1 VSDET
6 TEKTRKE
13 RSLDDDDKTQ
23 ATPIKPR
30 FAPDDERGAF
40 LIVLSG
46 ASIGKMH
53 RLPDGTSTLGRSRK
67 CTVVLEE
74 EGVSRIH
81 ARVEVDGD
89 ETRISDNESTN
100 GTFVNGQ
107 KLADGKEPVLR
118 DGDRIM
124 LGGSMVLR
132 FSLQDELDEAFQQQ
146 LYESAVRDG
155 LTGAY
160 NKRYLL
166 ERLDQE
172 FSYAERHGTPLSII
186 VLDLDHFKR
195 VNDQHGH
202 AVGDEV
208 LRAVSEAI
216 KGAAR
221 AEDIFARYGGEEFVL
236 MMRETSLH
244 DTMRY
249 ADRLR
254 ILLSELDIEAGT
266 ADPIRISCSL
276 GVASTDGA
284 WHKSGRRLFVKA
296 DRNLYQAKQ
305 SGRNCVFGPDRAKTD
320 PGIA

>member
-1 VSDET
+1 MHEN
-6 TEKTRKE
+6 
-13 RSLDDDDKTQ
+13 DDDKTE
-23 ATPIKPR
+23 ATPIKRR
-30 FAPDDERGAF
+30 FDREEDREAF

-46 ASIGKMH
+46 AAIGKMH
-53 RLPDGTSTLGRSRK
+53 RLEEGQSTIGRSRK
-67 CTVVLEE
+67 CTIILEE
-74 EGVSRIH
+74 DGVSRVH
-81 ARVEVDGD
+81 ARLDVDGT
-89 ETRISDNESTN
+89 ETRISDNGSTN
-100 GTFVNGQ
+100 GTFVNGH
-107 KLADGKEPVLR
+107 KLKDGESPILR
-118 DGDRIM
+118 DGDRDM

-172 FSYAERHGTPLSII
+172 FSYAERHGTPLSLI
-186 VLDLDHFKR
+186 VLDLDHFKK
-195 VNDQHGH
+195 VNDVHGH
-202 AVGDEV
+202 AAGDEV
-208 LRAVSEAI
+208 LRSVAEAVR
-216 KGAAR
+216 GAAR

-236 MMRETSLH
+236 MLRETSLH

-249 ADRLR
+249 AERLR
-254 ILLSELDIEAGT
+254 ILIEDMQVPFGGAT
-266 ADPIRISCSL
+266 LQVTCSL

-305 SGRNCVFGPDRAKTD
+305 AGRNCVFGPQRAIKTD
-320 PGIA
+320 PGV